1 MSEPRSL
8 VHELNDLH
16 ASYVAAVNEAV
27 ADDDLTRADRLAAQY
42 DAEAIALIA
51 EREGK
56 THLLPIRRP
65 AEPDT
70 PLRRLVRRLSGGRA
84 A

>member
-8 VHELNDLH
+8 VQELNDLH
-16 ASYVAAVNEAV
+16 ASYVTLVNEAV
-27 ADDDLTRADRLAAQY
+27 ADDDPARADRLAAEY

-65 AEPDT
+65 EQADT
-70 PLRRLVRRLSGGRA
+70 PLRRLVRRLTAARA